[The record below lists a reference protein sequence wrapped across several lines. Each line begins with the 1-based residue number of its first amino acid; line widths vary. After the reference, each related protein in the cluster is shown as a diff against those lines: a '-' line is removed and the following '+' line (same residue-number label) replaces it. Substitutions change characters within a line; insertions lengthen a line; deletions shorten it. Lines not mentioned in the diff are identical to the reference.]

1 MELVVNTENGLVTS
15 SRMVAEHFGMT
26 HKNVLQALDNKKGSA
41 ENSATLN
48 SMYFETTYIHEQNKQ
63 EYREVLMNRDGFSLL
78 AMGFTGPKA
87 LEFQLEF
94 INEFNRMEQ
103 ELKKQIQVPTSYAQ
117 ALLEAG
123 RLALELEQEI
133 GKVKALS
140 DDIQV
145 LEHRIAEHEPKLT
158 YLDTILQSNEA
169 VTITQIAADY
179 GISATALN
187 SILSEAKVQ
196 RKVNKQW
203 ILYTKYMNH
212 GFTKSQTITVPRNDG
227 TLKQIM
233 NTNWTQ
239 KGRLF
244 IHELLS
250 ELGYIAKFDANLE
263 LGA

>member
-15 SRMVAEHFGMT
+15 SRMVAEHFGKR
-26 HKNVLQALDNKKGSA
+26 HDDVLKAIDAKKGTPQ
-41 ENSATLN
+41 NCGLLD
-48 SMYFETTYIHEQNKQ
+48 SMFFETTYTTTQNKQ
-63 EYREVLMNRDGFSLL
+63 VREVLMNRDGFSLL

-250 ELGYIAKFDANLE
+250 ELGYIAKFDAKLE